1 MKFEQ
6 QKLFDEFNFIPHPK
20 FKNMTLEENIFATP
34 LSIEE
39 LEAKL
44 KASLADA
51 FSFLIESCCIDT
63 QPPIPSER

>member
-1 MKFEQ
+1 LNCKALNWYNFFPLKNLTMMVQEQ
-6 QKLFDEFNFIPHPK
+6 
-20 FKNMTLEENIFATP
+20 IFSNP

-44 KASLADA
+44 RASLAGA

-63 QPPIPSER
+63 QPQIPSGKA

>member
-1 MKFEQ
+1 
-6 QKLFDEFNFIPHPK
+6 
-20 FKNMTLEENIFATP
+20 MTLELEENIFANP
-34 LSIEE
+34 LSIEQ

-63 QPPIPSER
+63 QPPIPS

>member
-1 MKFEQ
+1 MNPI
-6 QKLFDEFNFIPHPK
+6 LFLILN
-20 FKNMTLEENIFATP
+20 FKNMTLEENIFANP
-34 LSIEE
+34 LSIED

-63 QPPIPSER
+63 QPSIPS